1 MAERRSSARQKSF
14 LHGRV
19 FYSNRRR
26 SADCLVRDI
35 SEEGARLVF
44 ADVIT
49 IPDTVELYLS
59 SKDAIERVDVQWR
72 REKEI
77 GIAFRGKNRAAGDA
91 AASLDLFAR
100 IEKLEA
106 EYAALKRTVNELRA
120 ELRNARNEA
129 A

>member
-44 ADVIT
+44 SDVIT
-49 IPDTVELYLS
+49 VPDTVELYLS
-59 SKDAIERVDVQWR
+59 NKDTMERVDVQWR

-77 GIAFRGKNRAAGDA
+77 GIAFRGKSRTAGDA

-100 IEKLEA
+100 VAKLET
-106 EYAALKRTVNELRA
+106 EYATLKRAVAELRA